1 MSQAIII
8 GCIHAQARS
17 IFRRN
22 NDKIDPINISKVQI
36 MYDQQRDSDSLMLL
50 RVYQEWMNK
59 FHGYLKIKQD
69 EPNKNQNGST
79 QRREIIKRPS

>member
-1 MSQAIII
+1 
-8 GCIHAQARS
+8 
-17 IFRRN
+17 
-22 NDKIDPINISKVQI
+22 

-69 EPNKNQNGST
+69 EPSKSQNGSS
-79 QRREIIKRPS
+79 QRRGIIKRP